1 MQPVIDIERALT
13 DAGLIPSAPAPILPP
28 LPDLSAPLWVAGN
41 PVVYTVGLSNRSDS
55 KE

>member
-13 DAGLIPSAPAPILPP
+13 DAGLIPSSPLPVLP
-28 LPDLSAPLWVAGN
+28 TLPDLSV
-41 PVVYTVGLSNRSDS
+41 PVWPANGPIVYTVGLSNRSDA